1 MKWRR
6 SMVRMPGNCSNK
18 GKDLGLHVTAAF
30 SDDSHS
36 FPEAIKAVFPH
47 ARVQAD
53 HCHTIKNIGGHLKKS
68 LFSSRRHIKAHG
80 EEKHDEK
87 CMERAKTCCQLR
99 WSLLKKPA

>member
-1 MKWRR
+1 M
-6 SMVRMPGNCSNK
+6 
-18 GKDLGLHVTAAF
+18 TAAF

-87 CMERAKTCCQLR
+87 CMERAKTCWQLR
-99 WSLLKKPA
+99 WSLLKKPANVSGEENNDERLLALAKQ